1 MKNKV
6 PKEPKQYVNKPL
18 QLNSVPKSEDSSD
31 NILVQGADKT
41 VKFISRDELNT
52 AEQVNTDWNSE
63 SGLSQLLNKPE
74 FKTINGESVLG
85 NGDITF
91 QESEV
96 QNLDQVLTEGN
107 STDKTITLFIN
118 GANPAAATSVHSLTP
133 YYDIIENRQV
143 NMKSTQFANAYKIE
157 NTTAPFDQITYQDH
171 FIGMVKDGMSNITY
185 FPSYTNDNGNSAF
198 FPVSVNGK
206 FADEHGN
213 IEIEHNNGN
222 LDFTLGFGNSS
233 NKNIV
238 LYDAGSSAE
247 TASLTNT
254 FTATNHTIKND
265 FTQREF
271 KTFSN
276 GIQLTNTQ
284 GAVPIR
290 TSFGEYGI
298 SHGTINQEINDVADG
313 INFVFPSIVDIGDTT
328 HYMPV
333 SVNGEFADSTGNI
346 DITTASETPN
356 LQQITDIG
364 NITDKKIVVEGVEIG
379 KGAGT
384 GTYNVA
390 IGSNSLST
398 NTTGFQNTAV
408 GNKSLYYNTTGFSNI
423 AIGSE
428 SLYDNTKGSCNVAIG
443 LTSLRNNTTANY
455 NTAVG
460 YCSLRSN
467 ITGNVNTAIGYN
479 SLFYNNGPGNTAVGG
494 QSLYYNNTGYY
505 NTALGSSC
513 LYSNTSG
520 YYNTALGINSSYSN
534 TTGYYNIAIGYDSL
548 RKNTTGNSNI
558 AIGNNSLYDN
568 FNGDGNIVLGN
579 NSAKG
584 IKTGKNNTIIGSS
597 FPFFFNADD
606 SNLVVLG
613 DGQGKI
619 AIRKEADNRLLAPTL
634 TNTLIDLGGNKS
646 LITKEYIDSKIGVSA
661 PTSSS
666 DAGMAGDIRV
676 SDGYIYW
683 YVSGTGWLRAAGTTF

>member
-6 PKEPKQYVNKPL
+6 PKEPTQYISKPL
-18 QLNSVPKSEDSSD
+18 QLNSVPKSENPSD

-41 VKFISRDELNT
+41 VKFITRDELNT

-85 NGDITF
+85 EGDITF
-91 QESEV
+91 QDGEA

-107 STDKTITLFIN
+107 TTDKTITLFIN

-133 YYDIIENRQV
+133 YYNIIENRQV
-143 NMKSTQFANAYKIE
+143 NMKSTQFNNAYKIE
-157 NTTAPFDQITYQDH
+157 HTTAPFDQITYQTH
-171 FIGMVKDGMSNITY
+171 FIGMYKDGVSNTTY
-185 FPSYTNDNGNSAF
+185 FPSYKSDNGNSAF

-213 IEIEHNNGN
+213 IEIERNNGN
-222 LDFTLGFGNSS
+222 LDFTLESGNSS

-265 FTQREF
+265 FIQREF
-271 KTFSN
+271 KTSSN

-298 SHGTINQEINDVADG
+298 SHGTINQEINAVADG

-346 DITTASETPN
+346 EIATGLETPN
-356 LQQITDIG
+356 FQQVTDVE
-364 NITDKKIVVEGVEIG
+364 NITDKKIVVQGVDIG

-384 GTYNVA
+384 GISNVA
-390 IGSNSLST
+390 VGSNSLST

-408 GNKSLYYNTTGFSNI
+408 GNQSLYRNTTGISNV
-423 AIGSE
+423 AVGSQ
-428 SLYDNTKGSCNVAIG
+428 SLYNNTNGFGNVAIG
-443 LTSLRNNTTANY
+443 FTSLCDNTTANY
-455 NTAVG
+455 NTAIG
-460 YCSLRSN
+460 FSSLRSN
-467 ITGNVNTAIGYN
+467 IIGNTNTAIGYN
-479 SLFYNNGPGNTAVGG
+479 SLFYNNSPGNTAVGA
-494 QSLYYNNTGYY
+494 QSLYYNTTGYY
-505 NTALGSSC
+505 NTALGTRS

-534 TTGYYNIAIGYDSL
+534 TTGYYNIAIGYESL
-548 RKNTTGNSNI
+548 RENTTGNSNI
-558 AIGNNSLYDN
+558 AVGNNSLYDN
-568 FNGDGNIVLGN
+568 INGYGNIVLGN

-584 IKTGKNNTIIGSS
+584 ILTGKNNTIIGSG
-597 FPFFFNADD
+597 FPYFFKADD

-619 AIRKEADNRLLAPTL
+619 AIRKEGDNRLLAPTL

-661 PTSSS
+661 PTSST
-666 DAGMAGDIRV
+666 DAGTPGDIRV

-683 YVSGTGWLRAAGTTF
+683 YVSGTGWLRAAGATF